1 MTKSVS
7 LSLVTI
13 AVAVSAVCAGAWRA
27 EAATYVQT
35 DLVSNMP
42 GVAELTDSALVN
54 PWGIT
59 ETTTSPFWV
68 SDQGVSLTT
77 LYMVTNSTTV
87 SKVTAVN
94 PPTGNI
100 AIPTNGIL
108 PQGPTGTVANTSG
121 FFQIPTGSGTAPA
134 HFIFAN
140 LNGTISAWAG
150 GSTAVVQATTAGA
163 SYTGLAIGQN
173 NLSQPQLYAANHA
186 GTGSIDVFNSSFAPV
201 SVPGGFIDPNL
212 PAGFVPFNVQ
222 DIGGKLYVTYSNSA
236 GQGVVDTFDGSGNF
250 LQRIATGGS
259 LAAPWGITLA
269 PTSFGQF
276 GGDLLVGNFNS
287 NNISAFALN
296 PATGVFDFAGI
307 IPIAGPG
314 GLLALEFG
322 NGGNGGS
329 PNTLYFTD
337 SLTIEAA
344 AADGLFG
351 AIEPTPLPAA
361 LPLFATGLGGLG
373 LLGWRRKRKAQAL
386 TA

>member
-1 MTKSVS
+1 MTKSAP

-13 AVAVSAVCAGAWRA
+13 AVAASAVCAGAWRA

-35 DLVSNMP
+35 NLVSGTP
-42 GVAELTDSALVN
+42 GVPAEIFDSALAN

-59 ETTTSPFWV
+59 ETTTSPFWI
-68 SDQGVSLTT
+68 SDQGVSLAT

-100 AIPTNGIL
+100 AIPTTAAG
-108 PQGPTGTVANTSG
+108 PQGPTGTVANTNMMSFLVG
-121 FFQIPTGSGTAPA
+121 GSGNGAFA

-140 LNGTISAWAG
+140 LNGTISAWNTG
-150 GSTAVVQATTAGA
+150 PTAIVQKTITGA
-163 SYTGLAIGQN
+163 VYTGLAINQA
-173 NLSQPQLYAANHA
+173 QTQLYAANVAA
-186 GTGSIDVFNSSFAPV
+186 GTIDVFDNTFTKV
-201 SVPGGFIDPNL
+201 STIATPPIA
-212 PAGFVPFNVQ
+212 AGLVPFNVQ
-222 DIGGKLYVTYSNSA
+222 DIGGKIYVTYAPANLGTA
-236 GQGVVDTFDGSGNF
+236 MPGQGAVVVFNENGTSPQT
-250 LQRIATGGS
+250 LIAPGPGGP
-259 LAAPWGITLA
+259 AAPWGITLA
-269 PTSFGQF
+269 PTSFGPF
-276 GGDLLVGNFNS
+276 GGDLLVGDFRLNSIDAFNPTTG
-287 NNISAFALN
+287 AFLG
-296 PATGVFDFAGI
+296 T
-307 IPIAGPG
+307 IPIEGPG

-351 AIEPTPLPAA
+351 AIEPTVPLPAA

-373 LLGWRRKRKAQAL
+373 LLGWRRKRKAQAV
-386 TA
+386 A